1 MTLMQG
7 RDITIGYEGDVVIPD
22 FTFTVEQGDYICIV
36 GENGSGKSTFVKTIL
51 GLIEPLKGRIAYNG
65 LRGNEIGYL
74 PQRPLIQRDFPSSVM
89 EVVLSGCLNRHRR
102 LFGYSKEEK
111 ERAVYE
117 LSRLG
122 MEGRRLSPFQELS
135 GGQQQRVLLARALM
149 ATDKLLLLD
158 EPSAA
163 LDAASTAELYGIID
177 SLNDAGTAIMMV
189 THDIHPALNA
199 ADTILHLSHGSYFF
213 GTKDEYFRSGMGRT
227 FLKEAGHDHQ

>member
-89 EVVLSGCLNRHRR
+89 EVVLSGCLNRHRGMFR
-102 LFGYSKEEK
+102 YAPHEK
-111 ERAVYE
+111 EKARSV
-117 LSRLG
+117 LKRLG
-122 MEGRRLSPFQELS
+122 MDGRAGDSYQELS

-149 ATDKLLLLD
+149 ATEKLLLLD
-158 EPSAA
+158 EPAA
-163 LDAASTAELYGIID
+163 GLDPRTSSQMYGIVS
-177 SLNDAGTAIMMV
+177 SLNSQGITILMV
-189 THDIHPALNA
+189 THDIHPVLNDA
-199 ADTILHLSHGSYFF
+199 KTVFHFSHRSFYQGSKDDYFH
-213 GTKDEYFRSGMGRT
+213 TEMGRV